1 MLAEEEEVEWHHYT
15 YNQQLESHSM
25 EVYYPVVYQQ
35 PLTDNQ
41 RQLLVKNMIFFM
53 ELQIKIFNL

>member
-15 YNQQLESHSM
+15 YNQQAESHSM

-41 RQLLVKNMIFFM
+41 RQLLVKNIR
-53 ELQIKIFNL
+53 L

>member
-15 YNQQLESHSM
+15 YNQQAESHSM

-41 RQLLVKNMIFFM
+41 RQLLVKIMIFYGASDKN
-53 ELQIKIFNL
+53 I